1 MRYVSFLKYI
11 LLTLFLI
18 IISEFHQIGFKVIR
32 KEIKALDPPLNKYIS
47 NNFSNFEYSGLIDND
62 VKNFIDYNGLNGA
75 SVAVINNEKLVFAKG
90 YGFAVK
96 EDSAYTSPGNI
107 FRLASVSKLITAVAI
122 MKLVEEKKLKL
133 TDKVFGEHGFFN
145 DPEYLQIKDPQIN
158 DITILNLLD
167 HSGGWTQRYGD
178 PMFMPL
184 QISKLVGVNPPAT
197 IDTYIKFVISRNL
210 HFMPGTAHSYSNM
223 GYFFLG
229 EIIKRVT
236 HMPYEEYVR
245 NHILFPMGIYDMQL
259 AKNRYTDKYPNEV
272 KYYLPGHDSLI
283 YSYTGDS
290 TLVSKIYGGNDIR
303 LLGAA
308 GGWVASAPEL
318 AKLLVSI
325 DGFNN
330 VKDFLSKESIDKM
343 TGEYGHYLG
352 WKQEYKDGWL
362 RTGSFAGTQAVLFR
376 ENDGFQWV
384 FLTNTSSWKGPAFSY
399 DVIRLLK
406 KIKRDVQK
414 WPEND
419 LFKINEFMAS
429 PLNIQL

>member
-1 MRYVSFLKYI
+1 MRHTSILKYI
-11 LLTLFLI
+11 LLTFILVVV
-18 IISEFHQIGFKVIR
+18 SEFHPIGFNVIR
-32 KEIKALDPPLNKYIS
+32 KEIKVLDPPLNKYIS
-47 NNFSNFEYSGLIDND
+47 NNLSKFEYSGLIDNY
-62 VKNFIDYNGLNGA
+62 VNNFIEYNGLRGV
-75 SVAVINNEKLVFAKG
+75 SIAVINDEKLVFAKG

-96 EDSAYTSPGNI
+96 EDSVRATPGNI

-133 TDKVFGEHGFFN
+133 TDKVFGEHGILS
-145 DPEYLQIKDPQIN
+145 DHEYLQIKDPQLN

-178 PMFMPL
+178 PMFIPL
-184 QISKLVGVNPPAT
+184 QIAKLVGDNPPASFN
-197 IDTYIKFVISRNL
+197 TYLKFVTSRNL

-229 EIIKRVT
+229 EIITRVS
-236 HMPYEEYVR
+236 HQSYEEYVR
-245 NHILFPMGIYDMQL
+245 NHILFPMGIYDIQL
-259 AKNRYTDKYPNEV
+259 AKNLYEEKYPNEV
-272 KYYLPGHDSLI
+272 KYYLPGRDSLI
-283 YSYTGDS
+283 YSYKGDS
-290 TLVSKIYGGNDIR
+290 SLVSKIYGGNDIR

-318 AKLLVSI
+318 AKFLVSI

-330 VKDFLSKESIDKM
+330 VKDFLSSESITKM

-352 WKQEYKDGWL
+352 WKQEYRDGWL

-384 FLTNTSSWKGPAFSY
+384 FLTNTSSWKGPSFSY

-406 KIKRDVQK
+406 RIKRDVKK

-419 LFKINEFMAS
+419 LFQINKLMSS
-429 PLNIQL
+429 PLNLQL